1 MSSTLSRSSG
11 RKQSDRKLSDVT
23 RHLVIPEGIE
33 TTEWPMVAEQLE
45 RMEWPL
51 DPWQQGLCTV
61 ATGLRADGKYACG
74 IGGMVTSIPRQ
85 AGKTYTVGGLVFA
98 LCLAKPD
105 LLVLWTAHRART
117 HNETFR
123 DMASKAESNAVK
135 PFISHVRRSNGEQE
149 VEFTN
154 GSRILFGARENG
166 FGRGFKK
173 VDILVLDEA
182 QILTLKAMEDMVPA
196 TNAAPNGLVFMMGT
210 PPRPNDPGEVFMDRR
225 ESALSGS
232 DPDVLY
238 AEMSAD
244 DDANPND
251 REQWSKANPSYPHRT
266 SDSAILRMRKLL
278 GSAQSFMRE
287 GLGVWDKNNAG
298 RKAFP
303 PGAWDACADPE
314 PFLSGVKSFGVK
326 FSPDGSHMALAGAL
340 RSPDGRIHVE
350 GIRQVPMAEGTQWLV
365 DFLVERRNDVSQ
377 IVVDGKSGV
386 GYMANALKKRGVAGG
401 VLMVPN
407 LEQVM
412 TFHSMFDRAITQNEI
427 THSGDPD
434 LDAQAKTAIRRKIGT
449 QGGFGWA
456 APVEGDTVALLDA
469 VTLAYGAAKTSKRKP
484 RADKPKGRLVF
495 V

>member
-1 MSSTLSRSSG
+1 MSSTLKPSSG
-11 RKQSDRKLSDVT
+11 RKLSDVT
-23 RHLVIPEGIE
+23 KHLVIPSGIE
-33 TTEWPMVAEQLE
+33 TTEWPILEGHLE
-45 RMEWPL
+45 RLEWPL
-51 DPWQQGLCTV
+51 DPWQVGLCTV

-74 IGGMVTSIPRQ
+74 VGGMVLSIPRQ
-85 AGKTYTVGGLVFA
+85 VGKTYTIGGLVFA
-98 LCLAKPD
+98 LCMAKPD
-105 LLVLWTAHRART
+105 TLVLWTAHRART

-182 QILTLKAMEDMVPA
+182 QILSLKAMEDMVPA
-196 TNAAPNGLVFMMGT
+196 TNAAPNGLVLMMGT
-210 PPRPNDPGEVFMDRR
+210 PPRPNDPGEVFTDRR
-225 ESALSGS
+225 ESALSGE
-232 DPDVLY
+232 DEDVFY
-238 AEMSAD
+238 AEMGAD

-251 REQWSKANPSYPHRT
+251 REQWAKANASYPHRT
-266 SDSAILRMRKLL
+266 PEAAILRMRKLL
-278 GSAQSFMRE
+278 GSVQSFMRE
-287 GLGVWDKNNAG
+287 GLGVWDKNSSG

-303 PGAWDACADPE
+303 AGSWDAVADKNP
-314 PFLSGVKSFGVK
+314 PRVGVKSFGVK

-340 RSPDGRIHVE
+340 RAPDGHIHVE
-350 GIRQVPMAEGTQWLV
+350 GIKQVPMSEGTQWLV

-377 IVVDGKSGV
+377 IVIDGKAGI
-386 GYMANALKKRGVAGG
+386 GYLANALKKRGVTGG
-401 VLMVPN
+401 VVLVPT
-407 LEQVM
+407 LDQVM
-412 TFHSMFDRAITQNEI
+412 SFHSMFDRAVSQSEI
-427 THSGDPD
+427 THSGEPE

-456 APVEGDTVALLDA
+456 APLEGDTVALLDA

-484 RADKPKGRLVF
+484 RTDKPKGRLVF

>member
-123 DMASKAESNAVK
+123 DMASKAESDAVK
-135 PFISHVRRSNGEQE
+135 PFVAHVRRSNGEQE

-340 RSPDGRIHVE
+340 RSPDGHIHVE

-386 GYMANALKKRGVAGG
+386 GYMANVLKKRGVAGG
-401 VLMVPN
+401 VLMVPS

-456 APVEGDTVALLDA
+456 APVDGDTVALLDA

>member
-135 PFISHVRRSNGEQE
+135 PFVTHVRRSNGEQE

-314 PFLSGVKSFGVK
+314 PLLSGVKSFGVK

-365 DFLVERRNDVSQ
+365 DFLVERRDDVSQ
-377 IVVDGKSGV
+377 IVVDGKSGA
-386 GYMANALKKRGVAGG
+386 GYMANVLKKRGVAGG